1 MKMDTFGVEDDMAL
15 DRARWDKGITYD
27 AFKAAMTRNQ
37 ERFEQNESRVV
48 LDPETV
54 RVFGSLPKGSRVLVL
69 AEDWCGDVVA
79 NLPVLGR
86 LAKAVP
92 ALDVRVFYRDQN
104 LDLMERWLNQG
115 KYQSIP
121 VFVFLD
127 KDFREVGHWIERP
140 ASVTE
145 RRAQERK
152 KIFAAHPEFGSPDAP
167 VDQLPEDVRAQL
179 QAALQKM
186 RDDTTAFANAEVQR
200 ELRELASKVAV

>member
-1 MKMDTFGVEDDMAL
+1 MDTFRVEDEMTF
-15 DRARWDKGITYD
+15 DRARWDRGITYD
-27 AFKAAMTRNQ
+27 EFKAAMTRNQ
-37 ERFEQNESRVV
+37 ERFAENEARVA

-54 RVFGSLPKGSRVLVL
+54 RAFKSLPKGTRVLAL

-86 LAKAVP
+86 LAKEAP
-92 ALDVRVFYRDQN
+92 GLDLRVFYRDQN

-121 VFVFLD
+121 VFVFFD
-127 KDFREVGHWIERP
+127 QEFRELGHWIERP

-145 RRAQERK
+145 RRAQERT

-167 VDQLPEDVRAQL
+167 VDQLPEDVRARL
-179 QAALQKM
+179 QAELQKM
-186 RDDTTAFANAEVQR
+186 RESTVAFANAEVQR
-200 ELRELASKVAV
+200 ELRELASRVAV

>member
-1 MKMDTFGVEDDMAL
+1 MTV

-27 AFKAAMTRNQ
+27 EFKAAMTRNQ
-37 ERFEQNESRVV
+37 ERFAENESRVA

-54 RVFGSLPKGSRVLVL
+54 RTFKSLPKPLRVLVL

-86 LAKAVP
+86 LAKEVP
-92 ALDVRVFYRDQN
+92 TLDARIFYRDQN
-104 LDLMERWLNQG
+104 PDLMERWLNEG

-121 VFVFLD
+121 VFVFFD
-127 KDFREVGHWIERP
+127 ENFRELGHWIERP

-145 RRAQERK
+145 RRAAERK

-167 VDQLPEDVRAQL
+167 VDQLPEDVRARL
-179 QAALQKM
+179 QGELQKM
-186 RDDTTAFANAEVQR
+186 REGMISFANGEVQR
-200 ELRELASKVAV
+200 ELRELVSRVAV

>member
-1 MKMDTFGVEDDMAL
+1 MTL

-37 ERFEQNESRVV
+37 ERFAQNEARVV
-48 LDPETV
+48 VDPETI
-54 RVFGSLPKGSRVLVL
+54 RVFKALPKRLLVLVL
-69 AEDWCGDVVA
+69 AEDWCGDVIA

-86 LAKAVP
+86 LANEVAT
-92 ALDVRVFYRDQN
+92 LDVRVFYRDQN

-121 VFVFLD
+121 VFVLFD
-127 KDFREVGHWIERP
+127 QEFRELGHWIERP

-167 VDQLPEDVRAQL
+167 VDQLPEDVRTRL
-179 QAALQKM
+179 QAELQKM
-186 RDDTTAFANAEVQR
+186 RDDTIPFANAEVQR
-200 ELRELASKVAV
+200 ELRELVTAVAV

>member
-1 MKMDTFGVEDDMAL
+1 MTL
-15 DRARWDKGITYD
+15 DRARWDKGLTYE
-27 AFKAAMTRNQ
+27 AFKAGMTRNQ
-37 ERFEQNESRVV
+37 ERFLENERRVV

-54 RVFGSLPKGSRVLVL
+54 RTFKSLPQTLRVLVL
-69 AEDWCGDVVA
+69 AEDWCGDVIA

-86 LAKAVP
+86 ILKEAP
-92 ALDVRVFYRDQN
+92 RLDVRVFYRDQN

-121 VFVFLD
+121 VFAFFD
-127 KDFREVGHWIERP
+127 ENFRELGHWIERP

-152 KIFAAHPEFGSPDAP
+152 RIFASNPEFGSPDAP
-167 VDQLPEDVRAQL
+167 VDQLPEEVRTRL

-186 RDDTTAFANAEVQR
+186 RDDMVSFSNTEVQR
-200 ELRELASKVAV
+200 ELRELVSKVAV

>member
-1 MKMDTFGVEDDMAL
+1 MTL
-15 DRARWDKGITYD
+15 DRARWDKGITYE

-37 ERFEQNESRVV
+37 ERFAENESRVA

-54 RVFGSLPKGSRVLVL
+54 RTFKSQPKPLRILAL

-79 NLPVLGR
+79 NLPILGR
-86 LAKAVP
+86 LAKEVP
-92 ALDVRVFYRDQN
+92 TLDVRIFLRDQN

-121 VFVFLD
+121 VFVFFD
-127 KDFREVGHWIERP
+127 ENFRELGHWIERP

-145 RRAQERK
+145 RRAAERK

-167 VDQLPEDVRAQL
+167 VDQLPEDVRTRL
-179 QAALQKM
+179 QAELQKKREGM
-186 RDDTTAFANAEVQR
+186 VSFANAEVQR
-200 ELRELASKVAV
+200 ELRELVNKVPV

>member
-1 MKMDTFGVEDDMAL
+1 MTV

-27 AFKAAMTRNQ
+27 EFKAAMTRNQ
-37 ERFEQNESRVV
+37 ERFAENESRVA

-54 RVFGSLPKGSRVLVL
+54 RTFKSLPKPLRVLVL

-86 LAKAVP
+86 LAKEVP
-92 ALDVRVFYRDQN
+92 TLDARIFYRDQN
-104 LDLMERWLNQG
+104 LDLMERWLNEG

-121 VFVFLD
+121 VFVFFD
-127 KDFREVGHWIERP
+127 ENFRELGHWIERP

-145 RRAQERK
+145 RRAAERK

-167 VDQLPEDVRAQL
+167 VDQLPEDMRTRL
-179 QAALQKM
+179 QGELQKM
-186 RDDTTAFANAEVQR
+186 REDMVSFANAEVQR
-200 ELRELASKVAV
+200 ELRELVSKVAV